1 MMENRDSKREVLS
14 SLGRSISTLL
24 FGFYLVFTLFPLLRI
39 FSLAF
44 QRERETTEGFRWNH
58 LLPTLENFHAM
69 LDLFY
74 GLALDNSITRVCLL
88 ESFFHSMMIVG
99 AATILSILSGLPMA
113 YILSRSSYGKMERM
127 TMLLLILRSLSIFMI
142 LLPLLFIFHDYTLLD
157 TFIGMVLSYQLI
169 LLPLVIYVMYI
180 YFQAISPSILESAEV
195 DGASLF
201 HRNLFIILPMMRP
214 GLLLSIALA
223 FIVGWQQLSIPLLF
237 GGERVRPLTLAMIEI
252 VRYEEVVGPMAC
264 ASILASLPIFIL
276 LFWYLLWS
284 YFTNK
289 KGRTH

>member
-1 MMENRDSKREVLS
+1 MENRDSKREVLS

>member
-1 MMENRDSKREVLS
+1 MENRDSKREVLS

-113 YILSRSSYGKMERM
+113 YILSRSSYGKRERM